1 MMNVTKYYNND
12 VLDNSENSY
21 LYFHLGE
28 NNYAIK
34 VQQVMEIMKLPSL
47 DYPQKL
53 ANNIIGLLNYNNFTI
68 NILDLRFYLNI
79 KVTPYSLSNQLL
91 VVRTDETIF
100 GLIIDK
106 VEDIIFV
113 DPSKAE
119 HFTMTNGE
127 KIIDFLYKNGL
138 DTISI
143 INPTALESLIKTS
156 EFPCDVDIPSL
167 FPSDDE
173 SRYKLMQ
180 RNFALQE
187 KFTLNLA
194 TNIFAQDKFIS
205 LLIDGSNYCMNLE
218 YVREFIKD
226 AQITSIPCGLDYI
239 AGIITL
245 RGDFVTV
252 IDTQVFLGFAKSDEV
267 KQKNS
272 VVIVDGP
279 DYTVGFLVDDIFNII
294 EIPEETIENNTQK
307 RDKYVLSEV
316 VLDDNFYSILNMKE
330 VFSDDRLYI
339 EENF

>member
-1 MMNVTKYYNND
+1 MMNVTKYSNND
-12 VLDNSENSY
+12 VLDNSEDSY
-21 LYFHLGE
+21 LYFNLGD
-28 NNYAIK
+28 NKYAIK

-113 DPSKAE
+113 DPLRAE
-119 HFTMTNGE
+119 HFTASSGE
-127 KIIDFLYKNGL
+127 KIIDFLYKNGS
-138 DTISI
+138 DTISV
-143 INPTALESLIKTS
+143 INSTALESMIKTS
-156 EFPCDVDIPSL
+156 EASSDVDIPSL

-180 RNFALQE
+180 RNLALQE
-187 KFTLNLA
+187 KFKLNLE

-205 LLIDGSNYCMNLE
+205 LLIDGCNYCMNLE

-239 AGIITL
+239 VGIITL

-252 IDTQVFLGFAKSDEV
+252 IDTQVFLGFAKKNQER
-267 KQKNS
+267 QKNS

-294 EIPEETIENNTQK
+294 EIPEETMENNTQK

-339 EENF
+339 EESF